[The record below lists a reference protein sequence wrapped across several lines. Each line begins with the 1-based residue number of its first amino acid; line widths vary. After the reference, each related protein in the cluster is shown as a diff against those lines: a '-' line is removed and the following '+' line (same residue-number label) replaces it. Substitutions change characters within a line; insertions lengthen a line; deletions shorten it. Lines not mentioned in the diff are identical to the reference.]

1 MSNLRETKKR
11 ATRQA
16 IANAAGRIYLAEG
29 AEALT
34 VSHVAEQAGISART
48 FHNYYS
54 SVNECLCQFA
64 LDAVS
69 LIVDKVDEYPDT
81 ASTTEIVEDIVRQGF
96 RRTDPELHSMTS
108 LFMVMDYL
116 EKASCT
122 DVSREEAERVA
133 EKIREVFARRS
144 PERDA
149 FEVQVVLHACV
160 AASASATKEFFALP
174 APRDPAQGEELVR
187 RAFATLR
194 SIT

>member
-16 IANAAGRIYLAEG
+16 IADAAGRIYLAEG

-34 VSHVAEQAGISART
+34 VSHVAEQAGVSART

-54 SVNECLCQFA
+54 SLNECLAQFA

-69 LIVDKVDEYPDT
+69 SIAEKVDEYPAQAT
-81 ASTTEIVEDIVRQGF
+81 TTEIFEDIVCKGF
-96 RRTDPELHSMTS
+96 RTAEPELHSVAS
-108 LFMVMDYL
+108 LSMVMDYL
-116 EKASCT
+116 DKSCFSGVNR
-122 DVSREEAERVA
+122 DEAKRVA
-133 EKIREVFARRS
+133 EQVSEAFSRHS

-149 FEVQVVLHACV
+149 FDTEVVLHACAAV
-160 AASASATKEFFALP
+160 SASASKAFFALP
-174 APRDPAQGEELVR
+174 EPRDPEVGEQMVR

>member
-16 IANAAGRIYLAEG
+16 ITDAAGRIYLAEG

-34 VSHVAEQAGISART
+34 VSHVAEEAGISART

-54 SVNECLCQFA
+54 SANECLCQFA

-69 LIVDKVDEYPDT
+69 LIVDKVDEYPAQ
-81 ASTTEIVEDIVRQGF
+81 ASTTEIFEDIVREGF
-96 RRTDPELHSMTS
+96 RRTAPELHSVTS
-108 LFMVMDYL
+108 FFMVMDYL
-116 EKASCT
+116 EKTSFA
-122 DVSREEAERVA
+122 DVKRDEAERVA
-133 EKIREVFARRS
+133 QKIREVFARRS
-144 PERDA
+144 PERDE
-149 FEVQVVLHACV
+149 FDTEVVLHACA
-160 AASASATKEFFALP
+160 AASASATKAFFALP
-174 APRDPAQGEELVR
+174 EPRDPAQGEELAG